1 MKCLGRDR
9 GISHKKGVAAHIRY
23 CKDSAANL
31 IVRSDKV
38 LDKKAKEIKR
48 GRKENF
54 IFIFMIDILFKIYL
68 HDGRQLM
75 LNQWLETM
83 IA

>member
-1 MKCLGRDR
+1 VREEFL
-9 GISHKKGVAAHIRY
+9 IKKGLPPIYDIVQIVQQG
-23 CKDSAANL
+23 N
-31 IVRSDKV
+31 IVRSNKV
-38 LDKKAKEIKR
+38 LNKKEKKIKR

-68 HDGRQLM
+68 HDGRQLK